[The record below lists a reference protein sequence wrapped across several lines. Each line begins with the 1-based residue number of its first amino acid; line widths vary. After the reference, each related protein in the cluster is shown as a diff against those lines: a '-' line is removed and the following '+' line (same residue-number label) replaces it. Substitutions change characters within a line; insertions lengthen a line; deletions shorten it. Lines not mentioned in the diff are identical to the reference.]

1 VAAARG
7 GAGLPWLRGCVDVCG
22 VNDDPRGCGGRHAAH
37 RGVCSRPG
45 ESTPSSVTRYEDRC
59 GDCPG
64 ESLKAQPTGVA
75 ICRLSS
81 ANIPLKNAV
90 DLGVVVSV
98 ESKFT
103 SVGRALFNGID
114 RKSTRLNS
122 S

>member
-1 VAAARG
+1 MAAARG

-45 ESTPSSVTRYEDRC
+45 ESTPSSVTPHLGRC
-59 GDCPG
+59 VDCSG

-81 ANIPLKNAV
+81 AYIPLKNAV

-103 SVGRALFNGID
+103 SVGRALCVGMS
-114 RKSTRLNS
+114 K
-122 S
+122 